1 MTWNPIMRT
10 CLLGMA
16 LMTVATACGGCM
28 TYRADNLFSSRGEV
42 RTLDGE
48 LKDLKI
54 ALDRGA
60 ITLDEYEKQKTA
72 LTSSFGGGG
81 MIVTAPLS
89 EEESREFLK
98 IAGEPDLD
106 PIQR

>member
-1 MTWNPIMRT
+1 MRT
-10 CLLGMA
+10 CLWSMA
-16 LMTVATACGGCM
+16 LTTIAAACGGCI
-28 TYRADNLFSSRGEV
+28 TYPADNLFSSRGDV

-60 ITLDEYEKQKTA
+60 ITRDEYESQKTA

-98 IAGEPDLD
+98 IAGEPFCKASVISG
-106 PIQR
+106 PSNE